1 MLKPWMERQVIPLVF
16 QSQRYL
22 VYHNARVPASVIL
35 RTYLKLAIGMTQL
48 GSTLS
53 SALFSFPLT
62 HILKYKKRMVDNF
75 LGPLDLS

>member
-1 MLKPWMERQVIPLVF
+1 MLKPWMERQIIPLVF

-22 VYHNARVPASVIL
+22 VYHNARVSASVIL
-35 RTYLKLAIGMTQL
+35 RTYLKLAIGTTQL

-62 HILKYKKRMVDNF
+62 HILKYKKRMVDN
-75 LGPLDLS
+75 LIGPLNLS